1 MKTYLAVYKTLED
14 TDLNL
19 FSDPTIF
26 LTANQL
32 SDKNKQVYINGKTSV
47 KLYYMT
53 CLVSFQAKE
62 QSCPILYFPF

>member
-1 MKTYLAVYKTLED
+1 MKTYLAVYKTLQD

-32 SDKNKQVYINGKTSV
+32 LDKNK
-47 KLYYMT
+47 
-53 CLVSFQAKE
+53 
-62 QSCPILYFPF
+62 